1 MKLIIN
7 SDTRNKCG
15 HGSSEY
21 WFSYRD
27 YSIKNI
33 SELSTDDKPED
44 MGQTTYFVSIGLI
57 PFVTVSNE
65 EIMRAAV
72 EERGSAKLKSIFE
85 KIDSDNFV
93 ETFWKYYNV
102 YPELT
107 SGTDE
112 FITDYINKK
121 IVEWCEENKID
132 YALED

>member
-7 SDTRNKCG
+7 SETRNKCG

-27 YSIKNI
+27 YTIKNI
-33 SELSTDDKPED
+33 SELSMVDKPDD

-65 EIMRAAV
+65 EIMRAAI
-72 EERGSAKLKSIFE
+72 EERGSEKLKSIFN
-85 KIDSDNFV
+85 KVDSEHFV

-107 SGTDE
+107 ENTDE
-112 FITDYINKK
+112 FINDYLNKK

-132 YALED
+132 YSVE

>member
-7 SDTRNKCG
+7 SDIRKKCG

-33 SELSTDDKPED
+33 SELSMDDKPED

-65 EIMRAAV
+65 EIMRAAI
-72 EERGSAKLKSIFE
+72 EARGSAKLKSIFD
-85 KIDSDNFV
+85 KVDSANFI

-107 SGTDE
+107 ENTDE
-112 FITDYINKK
+112 FVSDYINNK
-121 IVEWCEENKID
+121 IIEWCEENKID
-132 YALED
+132 YSVE

>member
-7 SDTRNKCG
+7 SETRNKCG

-27 YSIKNI
+27 YTIKNI
-33 SELSTDDKPED
+33 SELSVADKPED

-65 EIMRAAV
+65 EIMRAAI
-72 EERGSAKLKSIFE
+72 EERGSAKLKSIFA
-85 KIDSDNFV
+85 KVDSEHFV

-107 SGTDE
+107 ENTDE
-112 FITDYINKK
+112 FINNYLNKK

-132 YALED
+132 YSVE

>member
-7 SDTRNKCG
+7 SETRNKCG

-33 SELSTDDKPED
+33 SELSMVDKPED

-65 EIMRAAV
+65 EIMRAAI
-72 EERGSAKLKSIFE
+72 EARGSAKLKSIFNKVE
-85 KIDSDNFV
+85 SENFV

-107 SGTDE
+107 ENTDE
-112 FITDYINKK
+112 FINDYLNKK

-132 YALED
+132 YSLE